1 MISFMLS
8 YMESYILR
16 YHVFNP
22 HFELNEQG
30 AIVFRLEYKIPTPFF
45 TSNIFF
51 LQLSFS
57 VS

>member
-1 MISFMLS
+1 MLS

-16 YHVFNP
+16 YHFFNP
-22 HFELNEQG
+22 HFDLNEQG
-30 AIVFRLEYKIPTPFF
+30 VIVYRLEYKIPTRFF

>member
-1 MISFMLS
+1 MLS

-16 YHVFNP
+16 YHFFNP
-22 HFELNEQG
+22 HFDLNEQG
-30 AIVFRLEYKIPTPFF
+30 VIVYRLEYKIPTRFF

-57 VS
+57 MS